1 MELEAFCRCNTWF
14 DSSLAN
20 IFLKPGVII
29 DSNVE
34 YIKNYDLALDTDGE
48 ERRLK
53 WSTMKKLM
61 QLVPESVSYKD
72 TFLFSKKMMTF
83 ETINLKDNDYVGLF
97 NFTARNAYRSEHDNY
112 IQMEKLKYNDFVTML
127 KNKNILINRL
137 TKTER
142 TFTTG
147 SEPIETLVIAD
158 PPSKCD
164 ILVCRSKQVC
174 AMPDELLQKLCSHTI
189 IHYGRLS
196 RSLPLRTLDAC
207 AFTTGGFYCWLEDIE
222 RVVRSSY

>member
-14 DSSLAN
+14 DSSSENVLV
-20 IFLKPGVII
+20 KPGVII

-34 YIKNYDLALDTDGE
+34 FIKEYDLALDTDGE

-61 QLVPESVSYKD
+61 QLVPEAVKYKD
-72 TFLFSKKMMTF
+72 TFLFSKKPMTF
-83 ETINLKDNDYVGLF
+83 DTITLNDNDYVGLF
-97 NFTARNAYRSEHDNY
+97 NFTNRNAYRSEHENY
-112 IQMEKLKYNDFVTML
+112 INMEKSKYSDFVTIL
-127 KNKNILINRL
+127 ANKNIIVRRL
-137 TKTER
+137 TKTEL
-142 TFTTG
+142 TFVTG
-147 SEPIETLVIAD
+147 NEPSETLVIAD

-174 AMPDELLQKLCSHTI
+174 AMPDKLLQKLCPHTI
-189 IHYGRLS
+189 IHYGKLS
-196 RSLPLRTLDAC
+196 RTLPLRTLDAC
-207 AFTTGGFYCWLEDIE
+207 SFTTNGFSSWVEDIE